1 MNNRKLCNST
11 SSSELQRR
19 VISVALYRLIP
30 ARIVCYRLRAMQFLL
45 YPSPSTSYLD
55 STTIHNRSV
64 VVANIDPISASRVER
79 RESIDAE
86 NKKEREREGEGK
98 KKRKIFM
105 EASSR
110 DSRLRRKGRE
120 TRPLLSGPFTQLVD
134 VSLRQSSSH

>member
-86 NKKEREREGEGK
+86 NKKERERGK